1 MSNLAVQQSV
11 PMTEKEF
18 IQALP
23 RKCKKSINPAIIKQ
37 INEVIT
43 ADPDFYESYRENL
56 LSYGKV
62 MADGRFQV
70 PKYLDAVK
78 YVSFKMMGKSNKDAY
93 AMAFPQ
99 KMLRYAASGY
109 SDKHISSYTTTYN
122 KSKLVALIYEQTL
135 TPSWILNQDLFQQA
149 LNTQA
154 ELMLTARSEKVRA
167 DAANSLL
174 THLKQPEHQKVE
186 LSIGIS
192 EDSSINMLREAT
204 LALAAKQREAI
215 LSGMSNAEEIGHS
228 TVVIEHEEI

>member
-1 MSNLAVQQSV
+1 MSALVLQQSV

-23 RKCKKSINPAIIKQ
+23 RKCKKSINPAIIKSV
-37 INEVIT
+37 NE
-43 ADPDFYESYRENL
+43 AMSDPDFYESYRENL

-93 AMAFPQ
+93 AMTFPQ
-99 KMLRYAASGY
+99 KMIRYNASGY
-109 SDKHISSYTTTYN
+109 SDKHVSSYTTTYN

-135 TPSWILNQDLFQQA
+135 TPSWILNQDLYQQA

-174 THLKQPEHQKVE
+174 THLRQPESQKVE
-186 LSIGIS
+186 LSVGIR
-192 EDSSINMLREAT
+192 EDSSIQMLRDAT
-204 LALAAKQREAI
+204 LALAAKQRESI
-215 LSGMSNAEEIGHS
+215 LARQYTAEEIGHS
-228 TVVIEHEEI
+228 PVVIENEEI